1 MPEDHNTHFWT
12 SMPGILTGLA
22 TVLTAFTGLYIAIWG
37 GDGRN
42 DQGKQM
48 PPVPTVPAPAQPVS
62 GPVPSSPP
70 SQRPQEIFRLTAVI
84 DDPDGFTNLRSQK
97 SASSQVVARVNQGE
111 QFFTYTQ
118 DGSWWQVM
126 TRDGKVGYMHVSRI
140 KIVAP
145 R

>member
-1 MPEDHNTHFWT
+1 MAEAQKGFCT

-37 GDGRN
+37 DGRN
-42 DQGKQM
+42 SQPEPA
-48 PPVPTVPAPAQPVS
+48 PPAPTLPVPAQPDA
-62 GPVPSSPP
+62 GPVPANSA
-70 SQRPQEIFRLTAVI
+70 PQQPHDLFRLTAVL

-111 QFFTYTQ
+111 QFYTYTQ

-126 TRDGKVGYMHVSRI
+126 TRDGKVGYIHVSRI
-140 KIVAP
+140 KIIGP

>member
-1 MPEDHNTHFWT
+1 MADEQKGFWT

-22 TVLTAFTGLYIAIWG
+22 TVLTAITGLYLAISG
-37 GDGRN
+37 GGQNGQDG
-42 DQGKQM
+42 QV
-48 PPVPTVPAPAQPVS
+48 PAVPTVSAP
-62 GPVPSSPP
+62 GKPSADKPLPSHLSPR
-70 SQRPQEIFRLTAVI
+70 SQDIFRLAAVI
-84 DDPDGFTNLRSQK
+84 DDPDGFTFVRSQR

-111 QFFTYTQ
+111 PFFTYTQ
-118 DGSWWQVM
+118 DGNWWQVM

>member
-1 MPEDHNTHFWT
+1 MADEQKGFWT

-22 TVLTAFTGLYIAIWG
+22 TVLTAITGLYLAIS

-42 DQGKQM
+42 GQDGQL
-48 PPVPTVPAPAQPVS
+48 PAVPTVPAPGKSGAEQPL
-62 GPVPSSPP
+62 P
-70 SQRPQEIFRLTAVI
+70 SQLSPRPQDIFRLSAFI
-84 DDPDGFTNLRSQK
+84 DDPDGFTLVRSQK

-111 QFFTYTQ
+111 PFFTYTQ
-118 DGSWWQVM
+118 DGNWWQVM

-140 KIVAP
+140 KIIAP

>member
-1 MPEDHNTHFWT
+1 MPEDHKSHFWT

-37 GDGRN
+37 DGRKAQG
-42 DQGKQM
+42 DQP
-48 PPVPTVPAPAQPVS
+48 PPVPTVSTPAQPDS
-62 GPVPSSPP
+62 KPAPSSPP
-70 SQRPQEIFRLTAVI
+70 PQRLQEIFRLTAVI

>member
-1 MPEDHNTHFWT
+1 MADEQKGFWT

-22 TVLTAFTGLYIAIWG
+22 TVLTAITGLYLAISG
-37 GDGRN
+37 GGQNGQDG
-42 DQGKQM
+42 QL
-48 PPVPTVPAPAQPVS
+48 PAVPTVPAP
-62 GPVPSSPP
+62 GKPSADKSLPSHLSP
-70 SQRPQEIFRLTAVI
+70 RPQDIFRLSAVI
-84 DDPDGFTNLRSQK
+84 DDPDGFTFVRSQR

-111 QFFTYTQ
+111 PFFTYTQ
-118 DGSWWQVM
+118 DGNWWQVM

>member
-1 MPEDHNTHFWT
+1 MAEEQKGFWT

-22 TVLTAFTGLYIAIWG
+22 TVLSAITGLYMAVS

-42 DQGKQM
+42 GQGEPAPAAQ
-48 PPVPTVPAPAQPVS
+48 TVPAAAQPGAGS
-62 GPVPSSPP
+62 APSSQA
-70 SQRPQEIFRLTAVI
+70 SQRPQDIFRLTAVI

-97 SASSQVVARVNQGE
+97 SASSQVVARVDQGE
-111 QFFTYTQ
+111 PFYTYTQ
-118 DGSWWQVM
+118 DGNWWQVM

>member
-1 MPEDHNTHFWT
+1 MPEEHKSHFWT

-37 GDGRN
+37 DGRKA
-42 DQGKQM
+42 QGE
-48 PPVPTVPAPAQPVS
+48 PPPTTVPSPAQPGS

-70 SQRPQEIFRLTAVI
+70 SQRPQDIFRLTAVI

-97 SASSQVVARVNQGE
+97 SASSQVLARVNQDE

-140 KIVAP
+140 KIVGS